1 MGMAASQARMLS
13 LLERMSDVEFEGQQI
28 NQQRLMLSNKM
39 NEVMEKLTNMDVPTP
54 PAKQDFLYNKYT
66 GKTRNG
72 KKISASMNDDGTFN
86 ITKQVSGMIVEDAGL
101 QNINIINN
109 GNGIEIRVNGRK
121 TMSVSEAYNKYNG
134 SDLQDALNGLR
145 NTFDN
150 KDGKYDESNYTVIIN
165 EADNGK
171 VTFSFCLTED
181 LITGSGLATEGDNGQ
196 VRVYNAT
203 HGVYDETVNNIEVS
217 YDERGYLNKVLLP
230 NGETV
235 DMSVEQQVN
244 EIEYDIAVN
253 KYNIKKIEYDK
264 EVNEINKQ
272 TSIYQRQD
280 KILELKLTRLDT
292 ERNALNTEI
301 DAVKKVIQDSTE
313 KGFKTF
319 SG

>member
-54 PAKQDFLYNKYT
+54 PSKQDFLYNKFY

-72 KKISASMNDDGTFN
+72 KKITAQMNDDGTLR
-86 ITKQVSGMIVEDAGL
+86 ITKQNSGMVVEDTGL
-101 QNINIINN
+101 QNINKIVTDN
-109 GNGIEIRVNGRK
+109 GTEIRVNGRK
-121 TMSVSEAYNKYNG
+121 TMSITDANNKYGG
-134 SDLQDALNGLR
+134 SDLQDALTGLR
-145 NTFDN
+145 NTFDY
-150 KDGKYDESNYTVIIN
+150 KDGKYNQENYTVIIN

-181 LITGSGLATEGDNGQ
+181 LKTGSGLETENDNGM
-196 VRVYNAT
+196 VRVYTAV
-203 HGVYDETVNNIEVS
+203 HGSYEEAIDDVEIS
-217 YDERGYLNKVLLP
+217 YDAKGYLDKVLLP

-253 KYNIKKIEYDK
+253 KYEIKKIEYDK

-272 TSIYQRQD
+272 TSVYQRQD

-301 DAVKKVIQDSTE
+301 EAVKKVIQDSTE